1 MNNFFRFLPISFIKR
16 KRSLKIEEM
25 HFIFCKTLNP
35 TLGLPLK
42 YFQRNCLPQFIYIIT
57 MLSNAI
63 ITEAIKILF
72 VAKKKNII
80 GNFFL
85 TAAKIFSLLFK
96 QKLNTEELFYLNVII
111 EPLSLFNFFHNLRKM
126 P

>member
-1 MNNFFRFLPISFIKR
+1 
-16 KRSLKIEEM
+16 
-25 HFIFCKTLNP
+25 
-35 TLGLPLK
+35 
-42 YFQRNCLPQFIYIIT
+42 

-63 ITEAIKILF
+63 ITEAIKILS

-111 EPLSLFNFFHNLRKM
+111 EPLSLSNFFHNLRKM